1 MKKSIWL
8 SSLVS
13 SKEKVQALMAT
24 LNRYGLEV
32 DGHFWEDDLD
42 KMAWIKPRERLIAP
56 EIAMWG
62 ILGAEEDFKRESLRY
77 GLSLLATTVQAKK
90 GLSFPVVLLL
100 TEGSLDPAEL
110 PTPLKGVDILSY
122 TDAGLGAK
130 LVAKVH
136 SKAEA
141 LQPDYRLDI
150 YGNSQIGQWFEVG
163 PAAEPWEGALFG
175 VIDGKITFQA
185 VGPKGR
191 LPSTSILNYP
201 MQGLKITMGDTEYTA
216 WAVKNE
222 VNANSSYFAKVE
234 GFPES
239 ILFGSYSEAD
249 EAEVFVVRLK

>member
-122 TDAGLGAK
+122 T
-130 LVAKVH
+130 
-136 SKAEA
+136 
-141 LQPDYRLDI
+141 
-150 YGNSQIGQWFEVG
+150 
-163 PAAEPWEGALFG
+163 
-175 VIDGKITFQA
+175 
-185 VGPKGR
+185 
-191 LPSTSILNYP
+191 
-201 MQGLKITMGDTEYTA
+201 
-216 WAVKNE
+216 
-222 VNANSSYFAKVE
+222 
-234 GFPES
+234 
-239 ILFGSYSEAD
+239 
-249 EAEVFVVRLK
+249 